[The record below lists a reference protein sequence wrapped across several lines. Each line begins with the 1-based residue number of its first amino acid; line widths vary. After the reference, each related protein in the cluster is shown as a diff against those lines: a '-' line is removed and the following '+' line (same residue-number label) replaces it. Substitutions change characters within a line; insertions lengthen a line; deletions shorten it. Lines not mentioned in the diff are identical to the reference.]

1 VILPEGD
8 QFAIHNCDNLH
19 PTLGL
24 PSLPDASVD
33 AVVTDP
39 PAGIEFM
46 GKAWDTDKGGRDQ
59 WIAWLASVMREC
71 LRVLKPG
78 GHALVWALPRT
89 SHWTATAVED
99 AGFEIRDVVV
109 HLNGQGFPKSLDVF
123 KALTK
128 GCSCGAFAEAEARVR
143 NLRDGVHAEVPDRA
157 VKGEAVQPRVL
168 RRVASENAVGAHEVD
183 RADRQAGVDGF
194 EPSLIRGEDG
204 RRAEPGMEGRRDAQA
219 PQGKL
224 RGRAL
229 RPVPSA
235 ACVDVE
241 SGRLRD
247 GASPRDGAA
256 PWSDTDEDGGRPS
269 SGPQPVEQLARQLAV
284 VCDKWGAQACGGC
297 RAAVSRS
304 GWGTALKPAA
314 EHWILA
320 RKPLDGTVANCVI
333 KHGTGALNIDG
344 CRIGT
349 GKDKIGGG
357 CAGVSALH
365 EGGITRRTPVDFSK
379 GRWPANVTLDED
391 AAAALDLQAGKL
403 TSGAPGR
410 RRANHASV
418 AYGKGIGFAGQMQG
432 GYADSGGASRFFY
445 VAKASRAEKD
455 AGLDHL
461 PVNSGGEATGRK
473 DGAAGLAS
481 PRAGAGRTGTARNT
495 HPTVKSV
502 ALMRWLVRLITPPGG
517 LVLDPFTGS
526 GSTGVAALAE
536 GCRFLGIEREAA
548 YADLAAARLGLIEP

>member
-1 VILPEGD
+1 MKPWTVVQGD
-8 QFAIHNCDNLH
+8 CAKRIADLD
-19 PTLGL
+19 
-24 PSLPDASVD
+24 DASVD
-33 AVVTDP
+33 AIVTDP
-39 PAGIEFM
+39 PAGIAFM
-46 GKAWDTDKGGRDQ
+46 GKGWDSDKGGRDQ
-59 WIAWLASVMREC
+59 WIAWLAGVMREC

-89 SHWTATAVED
+89 SHWTATAIED

-143 NLRDGVHAEVPDRA
+143 NLRDGVHAEVPDRD
-157 VKGEAVQPRVL
+157 VKGEAVQSGLL
-168 RRVASENAVGAHEVD
+168 RRVATADAVRAHEVD
-183 RADRQAGVDGF
+183 RAARQAGMDGF
-194 EPSLIRGEDG
+194 KPGLVRGEDG

-235 ACVDVE
+235 VCVDVE

-247 GASPRDGAA
+247 GASPRDGSA
-256 PWSDTDEDGGRPS
+256 PWPGADEDGGRPS

-284 VCDKWGAQACGGC
+284 VCDEWGAQACGGC

-304 GWGTALKPAA
+304 GFGTALKPSA

-320 RKPLDGTVANCVI
+320 RKPLEGTVAANVL

-344 CRIGT
+344 TRIGT
-349 GKDKIGGG
+349 EVRPNVVPLGKSGSVYG
-357 CAGVSALH
+357 AGL
-365 EGGITRRTPVDFSK
+365 EGGTTIGTTTL

-391 AAAALDLQAGKL
+391 AARALDEQSGER
-403 TSGAPGR
+403 TSGKPGVR
-410 RRANHASV
+410 RKPHDTASML
-418 AYGKGIGFAGQMQG
+418 GGLGTTGIVET

-461 PVNSGGEATGRK
+461 AVKSGGEATGRK
-473 DGAAGLAS
+473 DGAAALAS
-481 PRAGAGRTGTARNT
+481 PRTGAGRTGTARNT

-517 LVLDPFTGS
+517 LVLDPFMGS

-536 GCRFLGIEREAA
+536 GCRFLGIEREAE
-548 YADLAAARLGLIEP
+548 YAKIARARLR

>member
-8 QFAIHNCDNLH
+8 QFAIHNCTNLH

-391 AAAALDLQAGKL
+391 AAAALDEQRGVL
-403 TSGAPGR
+403 TSG
-410 RRANHASV
+410 NV
-418 AYGKGIGFAGQMQG
+418 AGSKRTTDGGNGVTHGKMRGVLGHSFA
-432 GYADSGGASRFFY
+432 DTGGASRFFY
-445 VAKASRAEKD
+445 VAKA
-455 AGLDHL
+455 
-461 PVNSGGEATGRK
+461 RK
-473 DGAAGLAS
+473 ADKTAAG
-481 PRAGAGRTGTARNT
+481 TVVNT
-495 HPTVKSV
+495 HPTVKSTD
-502 ALMRWLVRLITPPGG
+502 LMRYLCRMITPPGG
-517 LVLDPFTGS
+517 IILDPFAGS

-536 GCRFLGIEREAA
+536 GFRFLGIEREAA